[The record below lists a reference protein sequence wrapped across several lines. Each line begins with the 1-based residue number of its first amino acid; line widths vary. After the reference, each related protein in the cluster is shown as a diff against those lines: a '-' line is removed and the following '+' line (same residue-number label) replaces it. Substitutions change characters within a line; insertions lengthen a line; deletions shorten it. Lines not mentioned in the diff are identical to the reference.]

1 MLITQIIIKG
11 VHQMAR
17 NKPIPKPE
25 DMLYRNFNNFEI
37 REDGD
42 ELLIEGYAATFEETV
57 LFEHEG
63 VEYKE
68 IIDRNAF
75 TTADMSDVIFNYN
88 HGGKVIARTRNK
100 TLDLRVDNGGLYI
113 NAKVGGTDEGRRI
126 YEEVKGGY
134 IDRMS
139 FAFKVSEDSYDRD
152 THTRKIIG
160 IKKVW
165 DVSAVDIPAYDS
177 TSISARGYFDTEEEK
192 LRKELESDSLKRKK
206 LLLILDTIE

>member
-42 ELLIEGYAATFEETV
+42 ELIIEGYAATFEETV

-165 DVSAVDIPAYDS
+165 DVSAVDIPD
-177 TSISARGYFDTEEEK
+177 
-192 LRKELESDSLKRKK
+192 RKSVV
-206 LLLILDTIE
+206 